1 MFVNIFKY
9 RYTAIIISN
18 WGLLQYLLVASDE
31 QIKRTNFIFL
41 RDYLSNDN
49 IGKILPNVIP
59 LIDFNYR
66 ANIKNRIII
75 FFRFWWVRFTRIYA
89 NDWSHISSWL
99 IGKSSYVCLED
110 SPSIYSNVLKLKGYE
125 PFEKPKFKYGIPTF
139 LKWGF
144 IYGKKY
150 GYNDQCTLRYVT
162 DPNDLSSYIL
172 QNRNIEFFN
181 IKECYKLSSIYKRN
195 LILSSF
201 KIDNDLVKQIN
212 ASEQTIILTQ
222 AFIEDCGLSEK
233 EMYDIY
239 SPYVNKYLGDGLI
252 IKPHPRDSFNYEKY
266 FPNAV
271 TLRTK
276 APMQLIDAIGLK
288 VKRAITVCSTSISP
302 YLNGTAEIIW
312 IGTDINPKIKN
323 FFGDIQL
330 ENYKSL

>member
-31 QIKRTNFIFL
+31 QIKKTNFIFL
-41 RDYLSNDN
+41 RDYLSNEN
-49 IGKILPNVIP
+49 IGNILPNV
-59 LIDFNYR
+59 F
-66 ANIKNRIII
+66 K
-75 FFRFWWVRFTRIYA
+75 FWWVRFTHIYA
-89 NDWSHISSWL
+89 NDWSHVSSWL
-99 IGKSSYVCLED
+99 IGRNSYICLED

-181 IKECYKLSSIYKRN
+181 IKDCYKQSSNFKRD

-201 KIDNDLVKQIN
+201 QIDNDLVKQIS

-233 EMYDIY
+233 EMFDIY
-239 SPYVNKYLGDGLI
+239 SPYINKYLGEGLI
-252 IKPHPRDSFNYEKY
+252 IKPHPRDTFNYGKY
-266 FPNAV
+266 FPTAV

-276 APMQLIDAIGLK
+276 APMQLIDAIGLR

-302 YLNGTAEIIW
+302 YLNGTTEIIW
-312 IGTDINPKIKN
+312 IGTDINPKIRD
-323 FFGDIQL
+323 FFGDIRL